1 MTIKQFYLETY
12 PTDDMGK
19 DINDDTTFLGL
30 VTQISLGRDLYD
42 YLGVYD
48 SLIRERLFS
57 ELAKQLKTTYDE
69 IYNLWLNIK

>member
-19 DINDDTTFLGL
+19 DIKDDATFVGL
-30 VTQISLGRDLYD
+30 VTQLFGEGDVYD

-57 ELAKQLKTTYDE
+57 ELAKQLKTSYD
-69 IYNLWLNIK
+69 YVYKLWLK

>member
-19 DINDDTTFLGL
+19 DIKDDATFVGL
-30 VTQISLGRDLYD
+30 VTQLFGDGNVYD

-57 ELAKQLKTTYDE
+57 ELAKQLKTSYDYV
-69 IYNLWLNIK
+69 YNLWLK

>member
-12 PTDDMGK
+12 PTDVMGS
-19 DINDDTTFLGL
+19 DIKDDTTFLGL
-30 VTQISLGRDLYD
+30 VTELSSGKDVYD

-69 IYNLWLNIK
+69 IYNLWLNL

>member
-12 PTDDMGK
+12 PTDDMGN
-19 DINDDTTFLGL
+19 DIKDDTTFLGL
-30 VTQISLGRDLYD
+30 VTELSSGKDVYD

-57 ELAKQLKTTYDE
+57 ELAKQLKTTYE
-69 IYNLWLNIK
+69 NIYNLWLK

>member
-12 PTDDMGK
+12 PTDDMGNEIK
-19 DINDDTTFLGL
+19 DDTTFLGL
-30 VTQISLGRDLYD
+30 VTELSSGKDVYD

-57 ELAKQLKTTYDE
+57 ELAKQLKTTYE
-69 IYNLWLNIK
+69 NIYNLWLK

>member
-12 PTDDMGK
+12 PTDDMGN
-19 DINDDTTFLGL
+19 DIKDDTTFLGL
-30 VTQISLGRDLYD
+30 VTEISSGKDVYD

-57 ELAKQLKTTYDE
+57 ELAKQLKTSYKN
-69 IYNLWLNIK
+69 IYNLWLN

>member
-12 PTDDMGK
+12 PTDDMGS
-19 DINDDTTFLGL
+19 DIKDDTTFLGL
-30 VTQISLGRDLYD
+30 VAELSGGKDVYD

-48 SLIRERLFS
+48 SLIRERIFS

-69 IYNLWLNIK
+69 IYNMWLK

>member
-19 DINDDTTFLGL
+19 DIKDDATFVGL
-30 VTQISLGRDLYD
+30 VTQLFGDGDVYD

-69 IYNLWLNIK
+69 IYNMWLNI